1 MDLTQSKLTRTEWNG
16 IEIPVSSREKAILKL
31 IIDGYHNV
39 QISYATCKTLY
50 DVLKTEQSPEMDY
63 LLYQTFLEDM
73 VKKDIKKYGLNY
85 SVKASKTKI
94 KKKDQYRVENFK
106 QNVDNDCYE
115 YLVVKLAHKLLK
127 ETRKEKQIKY
137 YYSLHHLVSLQLNKK
152 NSIINSY
159 ALFVLKQ
166 QSIESQDITTLVYN
180 VLSIIEQNPFVYE
193 NEAIKLYEHQKQIY
207 QHLSITRKK
216 SPKLILYTAP
226 TGTGKTMTPIGLS
239 EGMRVIF
246 VCAARHVGLA
256 LAKSAISMGKKIAF
270 AFGCETPEDVRLHY
284 FAVKDCVR
292 DRRTGGIRK
301 VDNSK
306 GELVEIMI
314 CDIKSYVSAM
324 SYMLAFNNPEELV
337 MYWDEPTISLDYD
350 DHELHKIIQRTWNEN
365 IIPNIVMSSA
375 TLPKGH
381 EITSV
386 ISDYKVKFMNGEL
399 VSIVSNDCRRTIPI
413 LNKEN
418 KIEMPHFIYEKYD
431 ELLESIQYCKDN
443 PTMYRYLDVG
453 EILKVIKY
461 LNTSERITISERYK
475 LDNYF
480 QRIEEVNVESIKTY
494 YLQLLKQIP
503 KEAWFDIFQEWKSL
517 HKPMYTNT
525 IRMVTEDAHT
535 ITHGPAIYLTDEIEK
550 ITKICLQSISLP
562 SRVIEELMRSIY
574 SNNELLVR
582 IKQMEKDIED
592 GLKKD
597 EDKEKK
603 IISERIEP
611 LLREKMRDLEK
622 IKSSIKIIELEPYYV
637 PNTREHFNHWSSLPD
652 SCYKD
657 LHLPKIENNII
668 EKIMLIPDVKDSWKV
683 LLMMGV
689 GVFCKHESQAYVD
702 IMKELAEQQ
711 CLYMIIAST
720 DYIYGTNYQFCHAY
734 LGKDLENAT
743 QEKIIQ
749 AMGRVGRG
757 AFQHT
762 YSLRFRN
769 NEMLHKI
776 FKEEK
781 NKKEVYHMNRL
792 FVNNIT
798 E

>member
-1 MDLTQSKLTRTEWNG
+1 MDLSQTKLTRTEWNG

-31 IIDGYHNV
+31 IIDGYHNIH
-39 QISYATCKTLY
+39 ISYATCKTLY
-50 DVLKTEQSPEMDY
+50 DILKIEQSPEMDF

-73 VKKDIKKYGLNY
+73 IKKDIKKYDLKY
-85 SVKASKTKI
+85 IVKNSKIKI

-106 QNVDNDCYE
+106 QNVDNDYYE
-115 YLVVKLAHKLLK
+115 YLVVKLTHKLLK
-127 ETRKEKQIKY
+127 ETRKDKKIRY
-137 YYSLHHLVSLQLNKK
+137 YYSLHHLLSLQLTNK
-152 NSIINSY
+152 NTIIHSY
-159 ALFVLKQ
+159 ALFVLEKQ
-166 QSIESQDITTLVYN
+166 VIEPQDISTLVYN
-180 VLSIIEQNPFVYE
+180 VLSMIEQNPFVYE
-193 NEAIKLYEHQKQIY
+193 NEARKLYDHQKQIY
-207 QHLSITRKK
+207 QHLSITEKNT
-216 SPKLILYTAP
+216 PKLILYTAP

-239 EGMRVIF
+239 EGRRIIF

-270 AFGCETPEDVRLHY
+270 AFGCETPEDIRLHY
-284 FAVKDCVR
+284 FAVKECVR

-306 GELVEIMI
+306 GDLVEIMI

-324 SYMLAFNNPEELV
+324 SYMLAFNQPEDMV

-350 DHELHKIIQRTWNEN
+350 EHDLHTIIQRTWNEN
-365 IIPNIVMSSA
+365 IIPNIVLSSA
-375 TLPKGH
+375 TLPNGH
-381 EITSV
+381 EINSV
-386 ISDYKVKFMNGEL
+386 ISDYKVKYKNGEL

-418 KIEMPHFIYEKYD
+418 KVEMPHFMYEDYD
-431 ELLESIQYCKDN
+431 ELMESILYCKN
-443 PTMYRYLDVG
+443 RSTMYRYLDVA

-461 LNTSERITISERYK
+461 VNNNINIPERYK
-475 LDNYF
+475 
-480 QRIEEVNVESIKTY
+480 IEHYYQSIKDVTVESIKTY
-494 YLQLLKQIP
+494 YLDLLRQIP
-503 KEAWFDIFQEWKSL
+503 KEKWTDIYREWKSM

-535 ITHGPAIYLTDEIEK
+535 ITHGPAIYLTDEIDK
-550 ITKICLQSISLP
+550 ITRFCLQSISLP
-562 SRVIEELMRSIY
+562 SRVIEELLGSIHF
-574 SNNELLVR
+574 NNELLVK
-582 IKQMEKDIED
+582 INQMEKDIED

-603 IISERIEP
+603 IISERVDP
-611 LLREKMRDLEK
+611 ALREKIRDLEK
-622 IKSSIKIIELEPYYV
+622 TKTRIKSIELEPCYV
-637 PNTREHFNHWSSLPD
+637 PNTREHFNHWASLAE
-652 SCYKD
+652 SLYKD
-657 LHLPKIENNII
+657 LHLPKIEQKII
-668 EKIMLIPDVKDSWKV
+668 EKIMLIPNVKDSWKV
-683 LLMMGV
+683 LLIMGV
-689 GVFCKHESQAYVD
+689 GVFCKHESQEYVD
-702 IMKELAEQQ
+702 IMKELADQQ

-769 NEMLHKI
+769 NDMLHKI